1 MHPRRAGGC
10 QLDKELRTPQYR
22 ALVQL
27 RLDGRPR
34 YAIAIM
40 IDEPYGPGIGWPE
53 EA

>member
-22 ALVQL
+22 ALVT
-27 RLDGRPR
+27 PR